1 MRRRDFITLL
11 AGAAAAWPR
20 PARAQRASI
29 PIIGFLST
37 RSPGEAAS
45 ETAAFRQGLKE
56 IGIVEGENMT
66 LEFRWANLE
75 YARLPALAAE
85 LLRNRVTVIAA
96 VGGIHSGLAVK
107 AATSTIP
114 VVFVSAGDPVGFGLV
129 PSLSR
134 PGGNITGISMV
145 TVALAPKR
153 LELLHESVPSSGAI
167 AMLVNPTSPYFGPET
182 KDVQAA
188 ARALGREVRVFNA
201 RAERDIDTAFATLVQ
216 QRATAVLVSGDPFFD
231 SQRDRLVALAAR
243 HAVPA
248 IYQWREFTTIGGLMS
263 YGSSITDAY
272 RQAGVYT
279 GRILKG
285 AKPADLPVIQP
296 TKYELVINL
305 KTAKVLGL
313 RIPPSLLVRADE
325 IIE

>member
-1 MRRRDFITLL
+1 MRRRDFIALL
-11 AGAAAAWPR
+11 AGAAAAWPLT
-20 PARAQRASI
+20 ARAQRQSI

-37 RSPGEAAS
+37 RSPGEAAYA
-45 ETAAFRQGLKE
+45 TAAFRQGLKE
-56 IGIVEGENMT
+56 IGIVEGENVAID
-66 LEFRWANLE
+66 FRWANLQ
-75 YARLPALAAE
+75 YDRLPALTAD
-85 LLRNRVTVIAA
+85 LIRNRVTVIAA
-96 VGGIHSGLAVK
+96 VGGIHSGLAAK

-145 TVALAPKR
+145 TVELAPKR
-153 LELLHESVPSSGAI
+153 LQLLHESVPSSGAI
-167 AMLVNPTSPYFGPET
+167 AMLVNPTSPYLGPET

-188 ARALGREVRVFNA
+188 ARVLGREVRVFNA
-201 RAERDIDTAFATLVQ
+201 RAERDIDAAFATLVQ
-216 QRATAVLVSGDPFFD
+216 QGAAAVLVSGDPFFD

-243 HAVPA
+243 HAIPA
-248 IYQWREFTTIGGLMS
+248 IYQWREFATIGGLMS

-285 AKPADLPVIQP
+285 AKAADLPVIQP

-305 KTAKVLGL
+305 KTAKALGL
-313 RIPPSLLVRADE
+313 TIPPSVLLRADE
-325 IIE
+325 IIQ